1 MQNTFVESDHEK
13 KQLIDSVAAEIDD
26 MKGKLLNLIDGIP
39 NSGSPGFSEFTTPKN
54 AAKLLGISMP
64 TLHRYSEQG
73 LLEKYRLGNKTYYK
87 YNDLI
92 KSIKLE
98 NGGF

>member
-1 MQNTFVESDHEK
+1 MQNTFAEPDQEK
-13 KQLIDSVAAEIDD
+13 KQLIDNVAAEIDD
-26 MKGKLLNLIDGIP
+26 MKAKLLNLIDGMP
-39 NSGSPGFSEFTTPKN
+39 NSSSPGFSEFTTPKN

-64 TLHRYSEQG
+64 TLQRYSEQG
-73 LLEKYRLGNKTYYK
+73 LVEKYRLGNKTYYK
-87 YNDLI
+87 YSNLI